1 MEGEITVT
9 AVEIIVYCVEGDV
22 RERPGMVV
30 EGNVQSLPQRP
41 VDTTVTWA

>member
-1 MEGEITVT
+1 LEGKITVT

-22 RERPGMVV
+22 RERPGTVG

-41 VDTTVTWA
+41 VDTMATWA